1 MATKQQARQELW
13 AIMDR
18 FQWDLGHRATRE
30 GMIPEEWRRLWQER
44 GSRKRKVSL
53 YVDEDV
59 YRLFRSMGT
68 GMGPRMNAVLG
79 AFVRARLAGLL
90 EGEDLSQRYREE
102 WMGKPKPSADEAVA
116 AWERAMGK
124 E

>member
-1 MATKQQARQELW
+1 MATQRQARAELF

-18 FQWDLGHRATRE
+18 FQWDLANRATRE
-30 GMIPEEWRRLWQER
+30 GKIPSEWRRVWTER
-44 GSRKRKVSL
+44 SSRKRKVSL
-53 YVDEDV
+53 WVDEDV
-59 YRLFRSMGT
+59 YRLFKSMGH

-79 AFVRARLAGLL
+79 AFVRARVAGML
-90 EGEDLSQRYREE
+90 EGEDLSERFREE

-116 AWERAMGK
+116 EWERSFG